1 MLAMFRRFIW
11 PPLIVLVEYMYSML
25 STPVICGAS
34 IGLATASSMVRA
46 SAPTYVA

>member
-25 STPVICGAS
+25 STPVICAS